1 MTAFETTADNG
12 PMRLLLVEDSKFD
25 ARLIETFLSMA
36 DFPRG
41 LDMSHVVRLSE
52 ARAHLAEHPVDCVL
66 LDLGLP
72 DGEGLANI
80 AAITEVAPETA
91 IIVLTGLKNDTI
103 ATTALQQGS
112 QDYIVKGDY
121 EDGDALLKDLQ
132 DQTL

>member
-1 MTAFETTADNG
+1 
-12 PMRLLLVEDSKFD
+12 MRLLLVEDSKFD

-80 AAITEVAPETA
+80 AANCHS
-91 IIVLTGLKNDTI
+91 LSSFLQLKRI
-103 ATTALQQGS
+103 S
-112 QDYIVKGDY
+112 GDLV
-121 EDGDALLKDLQ
+121 DGRSVRLSHCCY
-132 DQTL
+132 